1 MKCGECGTESDGN
14 FCPTCGAR
22 LAAPE
27 GASCPS
33 CGAEADAGAHYCT
46 ECGEALRER
55 PTKPFTAYLPWI
67 LSGLALVVFAAAITL
82 FVQDQATT
90 RVGDDP
96 MTGGIIS
103 GGGGQAAGDA
113 PAMGG
118 GAAGDQGTGGQEAGG
133 QDMPSAEELAQMSPR
148 EAADRLFNR
157 AMTAGETDAERAPFF
172 AQMGVEAYRR
182 VPAAEVDADV
192 RFHVGLL
199 QLVRDD
205 PAAARAEADTILGNQ
220 PDHLLGLYLALE
232 AARAAGEQAEAAE
245 LEDRL
250 REGVAS
256 TDLGSRPEYDAHR
269 RLLEDFAAGDGSASG
284 GGG

>member
-1 MKCGECGTESDGN
+1 MECVECGTESDGN

-55 PTKPFTAYLPWI
+55 PSKPFTAYLPWI

-103 GGGGQAAGDA
+103 GGGGQAVGDA

-118 GAAGDQGTGGQEAGG
+118 GAAGGQATGGQA
-133 QDMPSAEELAQMSPR
+133 MPSAEELAQMSPR
-148 EAADRLFNR
+148 EAADRLFNP
-157 AMTAGETDAERAPFF
+157 AMTAGETDGERAPFF

-205 PAAARAEADTILGNQ
+205 PAAARAGADTILGNQ
-220 PDHLLGLYLALE
+220 PGHLLGLYLALE
-232 AARAAGEQAEAAE
+232 AARAAGDEAEAAE

-269 RLLEDFAAGDGSASG
+269 RLLEDFAAGGGSAG
-284 GGG
+284 GAGG

>member
-27 GASCPS
+27 GAFCPS
-33 CGAEADAGAHYCT
+33 CGAEADAGAHYCA

-55 PTKPFTAYLPWI
+55 PSKPFTAYLPWI

-82 FVQDQATT
+82 FVQDQAAT

-103 GGGGQAAGDA
+103 GGGGQAGEA

-118 GAAGDQGTGGQEAGG
+118 DAAGGSA
-133 QDMPSAEELAQMSPR
+133 MPSAEELAQMSPR
-148 EAADRLFNR
+148 DAADRLFNR

-205 PAAARAEADTILGNQ
+205 PAAARAEADTILGNE
-220 PDHLLGLYLALE
+220 PGHLLGLYLALE
-232 AARAAGEQAEAAE
+232 AARAAGEEAGAAE

-256 TDLGSRPEYDAHR
+256 TDLGSRQEYDAHR
-269 RLLEDFAAGDGSASG
+269 RLLEDFDAGAGSAAG
-284 GGG
+284 GGGG

>member
-1 MKCGECGTESDGN
+1 MECRECGTESDGN
-14 FCPTCGAR
+14 YCPTCGAR

-27 GASCPS
+27 GATCPS
-33 CGAEADAGAHYCT
+33 CGSEADAGAHYCT

-55 PTKPFTAYLPWI
+55 PSKPFTAYLPWI

-103 GGGGQAAGDA
+103 GGGGQAAGGA

-118 GAAGDQGTGGQEAGG
+118 GAAGGSA
-133 QDMPSAEELAQMSPR
+133 MPSAEELAQMSPR

-157 AMTAGETDAERAPFF
+157 AMTAGESDAERAPFF

-182 VPAAEVDADV
+182 VPAAGVDADV

-205 PAAARAEADTILGNQ
+205 PAAARAEADTILGNR
-220 PDHLLGLYLALE
+220 PGHLLGLYLALE
-232 AARAAGEQAEAAE
+232 AARAAGEEAEAAE

-256 TDLGSRPEYDAHR
+256 TDLSSRPEYDAHR
-269 RLLEDFAAGDGSASG
+269 RLLEDFSAEEGSADG